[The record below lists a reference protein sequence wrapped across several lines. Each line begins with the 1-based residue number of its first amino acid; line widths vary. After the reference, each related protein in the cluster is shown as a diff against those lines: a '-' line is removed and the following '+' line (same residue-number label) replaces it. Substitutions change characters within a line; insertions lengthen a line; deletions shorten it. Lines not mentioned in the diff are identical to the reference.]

1 MTSEATDIWNV
12 NPIDIMGIDIGRGS
26 GVGWHVKLHG
36 IASKGIASKVI
47 ATSSVKEREMAAT
60 VLRRGVNV
68 LSRCPHPGV
77 GTCSTPPMLV
87 LASQSTLRA
96 LLQKDLLLPSRK
108 MELILGI
115 CDGLTMLQ
123 SLHRLNLDFQPVKV
137 PRGEDGTPWVADFGL
152 AAFTT
157 RTLGG
162 TGSTSGGTTQP
173 SEVATEAATWFDS
186 KVRDIHK

>member
-1 MTSEATDIWNV
+1 MTSEATDICNV
-12 NPIDIMGIDIGRGS
+12 NPIDILGIDIGRGS

-36 IASKGIASKVI
+36 IASKGIASKGI

-87 LASQSTLRA
+87 LASQSICA

-108 MELILGI
+108 KELILGI

-123 SLHRLNLDFQPVKV
+123 SLTRSHVVRMERRGLQILD
-137 PRGEDGTPWVADFGL
+137 
-152 AAFTT
+152 
-157 RTLGG
+157 
-162 TGSTSGGTTQP
+162 
-173 SEVATEAATWFDS
+173 
-186 KVRDIHK
+186 